1 MSLKI
6 VVLAKQVPD
15 TRNVGKDAMTAEG
28 TVNRAALP
36 AIFNPE
42 DLNALEQ
49 ALRLK
54 EQNPGSTVG
63 ILTMG
68 PPRAGEIIRQGLYR
82 GADTG
87 WLLTDRLFA
96 GADTLATSYALA
108 TGIQKIGD
116 VDIVIG
122 GRQAIDGDTTTS
134 EHTEIPKDAIVV
146 YYKDGRE
153 VPAYNL
159 TMDAS
164 VVSFK
169 TSKRAKD
176 RPIFSPK
183 SEVFM
188 IRYPDGTRDILTNLA
203 VAEQQQREREAE
215 EARLKAQREAEVAD
229 SIKAAAIEEAASAT
243 NPKKATIVT
252 KKGVRMKVWVC
263 SDTAT
268 MVSYKKVNS
277 AKAPV
282 FNMSKAKIK
291 NIIY

>member
-1 MSLKI
+1 MRRFFISILLLGLANTAVNAQDAIIYRDGRVKSVKIIQTNNDKTLFKESGNKNASEEYVENTKVFMLKFKTRGN
-6 VVLAKQVPD
+6 VV
-15 TRNVGKDAMTAEG
+15 
-28 TVNRAALP
+28 
-36 AIFNPE
+36 FNANGE
-42 DLNALEQ
+42 
-49 ALRLK
+49 R
-54 EQNPGSTVG
+54 
-63 ILTMG
+63 IL
-68 PPRAGEIIRQGLYR
+68 
-82 GADTG
+82 
-87 WLLTDRLFA
+87 
-96 GADTLATSYALA
+96 
-108 TGIQKIGD
+108 
-116 VDIVIG
+116 
-122 GRQAIDGDTTTS
+122 TTS

-215 EARLKAQREAEVAD
+215 EARLKAQREVEVAD

-263 SDTAT
+263 SDTPT

-277 AKAPV
+277 AKAAI

>member
-1 MSLKI
+1 MIRFFLSILLLGLTNIATYAQDAIIFRDGRVKSVKIIQTNNDKTLFKESGNKNASEEYVENIKVFMLKFKTRGN
-6 VVLAKQVPD
+6 VV
-15 TRNVGKDAMTAEG
+15 
-28 TVNRAALP
+28 
-36 AIFNPE
+36 FNANGE
-42 DLNALEQ
+42 
-49 ALRLK
+49 R
-54 EQNPGSTVG
+54 
-63 ILTMG
+63 ILT
-68 PPRAGEIIRQGLYR
+68 
-82 GADTG
+82 
-87 WLLTDRLFA
+87 
-96 GADTLATSYALA
+96 TS
-108 TGIQKIGD
+108 K
-116 VDIVIG
+116 
-122 GRQAIDGDTTTS
+122 
-134 EHTEIPKDAIVV
+134 HTEIPKDAIVV

-169 TSKRAKD
+169 TNKRAKD

-203 VAEQQQREREAE
+203 VAEQQQREREE
-215 EARLKAQREAEVAD
+215 EDARLKAQREAEVAD
-229 SIKAAAIEEAASAT
+229 SIKAAAIEEAASTT

-277 AKAPV
+277 AKAAI

>member
-1 MSLKI
+1 MSKICYYHLDMNFKRSVIFIGAMLASLQSIAQDAIIFRDGRVKSVKIIQTNNDKTLFKESGNKKASEEYVENTKVFMLKFKTRGN
-6 VVLAKQVPD
+6 VV
-15 TRNVGKDAMTAEG
+15 
-28 TVNRAALP
+28 
-36 AIFNPE
+36 FNANGE
-42 DLNALEQ
+42 
-49 ALRLK
+49 R
-54 EQNPGSTVG
+54 
-63 ILTMG
+63 IL
-68 PPRAGEIIRQGLYR
+68 
-82 GADTG
+82 
-87 WLLTDRLFA
+87 
-96 GADTLATSYALA
+96 
-108 TGIQKIGD
+108 
-116 VDIVIG
+116 
-122 GRQAIDGDTTTS
+122 TTS
-134 EHTEIPKDAIVV
+134 EHIEIPRDAIVV

-159 TMDAS
+159 TMDTS
-164 VVSFK
+164 TVSFK
-169 TSKRAKD
+169 TSKKAKD

-203 VAEQQQREREAE
+203 VEEQQQQEREAE
-215 EARLKAQREAEVAD
+215 EARLKAQRETEVAD
-229 SIKAAAIEEAASAT
+229 SIKAAVIEEAVSTT

-277 AKAPV
+277 AKAAI

>member
-1 MSLKI
+1 MSKI
-6 VVLAKQVPD
+6 CYYHLDMNFKRSVIFI
-15 TRNVGKDAMTAEG
+15 GAM
-28 TVNRAALP
+28 
-36 AIFNPE
+36 
-42 DLNALEQ
+42 
-49 ALRLK
+49 
-54 EQNPGSTVG
+54 
-63 ILTMG
+63 
-68 PPRAGEIIRQGLYR
+68 
-82 GADTG
+82 
-87 WLLTDRLFA
+87 
-96 GADTLATSYALA
+96 LATLQSIAQDA
-108 TGIQKIGD
+108 IIFRDGRVKSVKIIQTNNDKTLFKESGNKKASEEFVENTKVFMLKFKTRGNVVFNANGERIL
-116 VDIVIG
+116 
-122 GRQAIDGDTTTS
+122 TTS

-169 TSKRAKD
+169 TSKKAKD

-203 VAEQQQREREAE
+203 VAEQLQREREEE

-229 SIKAAAIEEAASAT
+229 SIKAADIEEAASTT

-277 AKAPV
+277 AKAAI

>member
-1 MSLKI
+1 MKSFYAIILC
-6 VVLAKQVPD
+6 L
-15 TRNVGKDAMTAEG
+15 T
-28 TVNRAALP
+28 
-36 AIFNPE
+36 IFN
-42 DLNALEQ
+42 
-49 ALRLK
+49 LK
-54 EQNPGSTVG
+54 LHAQDAIIFRDGRVKSVKIIQTNNDKTLFKESDNKKASEEYVENTKVFMLKFKTRGNVVFNG
-63 ILTMG
+63 NGERIL
-68 PPRAGEIIRQGLYR
+68 
-82 GADTG
+82 
-87 WLLTDRLFA
+87 
-96 GADTLATSYALA
+96 
-108 TGIQKIGD
+108 
-116 VDIVIG
+116 
-122 GRQAIDGDTTTS
+122 TTS
-134 EHTEIPKDAIVV
+134 EHVQIPKDAIVV

-153 VPAYNL
+153 IPAYNL

-203 VAEQQQREREAE
+203 VEEQQQRERETE
-215 EARLKAQREAEVAD
+215 EARQKAQREAEAAD

-243 NPKKATIVT
+243 NPKKATIAT

-263 SDTAT
+263 SDTPT

-277 AKAPV
+277 AKAAI

>member
-1 MSLKI
+1 MIRNKRTLFTFCILHIAFLTYAQDAIIFRDGRVKSVKIIQTNNDKTLFKESGNKKASEEFVENTKVFMLKFKTRGN
-6 VVLAKQVPD
+6 VVS
-15 TRNVGKDAMTAEG
+15 
-28 TVNRAALP
+28 
-36 AIFNPE
+36 
-42 DLNALEQ
+42 NANGE
-49 ALRLK
+49 R
-54 EQNPGSTVG
+54 
-63 ILTMG
+63 IL
-68 PPRAGEIIRQGLYR
+68 
-82 GADTG
+82 
-87 WLLTDRLFA
+87 
-96 GADTLATSYALA
+96 
-108 TGIQKIGD
+108 
-116 VDIVIG
+116 
-122 GRQAIDGDTTTS
+122 TTS
-134 EHTEIPKDAIVV
+134 EHIEIPRDAIVV

-159 TMDAS
+159 TMDTS
-164 VVSFK
+164 TVSFK
-169 TSKRAKD
+169 TSKKAKD
-176 RPIFSPK
+176 SPIFSPK

-203 VAEQQQREREAE
+203 VVEQQQQEREAE

-277 AKAPV
+277 AKAAI

>member
-1 MSLKI
+1 MRRFLFYTVLIFAWAYNIAIHAQDAIIFRDGRVKSVKIIQTNNDKTLFKESGNKNATEEYVENTKVFMLKFKTRGN
-6 VVLAKQVPD
+6 VV
-15 TRNVGKDAMTAEG
+15 
-28 TVNRAALP
+28 
-36 AIFNPE
+36 FNANGE
-42 DLNALEQ
+42 
-49 ALRLK
+49 R
-54 EQNPGSTVG
+54 
-63 ILTMG
+63 IL
-68 PPRAGEIIRQGLYR
+68 
-82 GADTG
+82 
-87 WLLTDRLFA
+87 
-96 GADTLATSYALA
+96 
-108 TGIQKIGD
+108 
-116 VDIVIG
+116 
-122 GRQAIDGDTTTS
+122 TTS

-215 EARLKAQREAEVAD
+215 EARLKAQREVEVAD

-263 SDTAT
+263 SDTPT

-277 AKAPV
+277 AKAAI

>member
-1 MSLKI
+1 MIRNKRTLFTFCILHIAFLTYAQDAIIFRDGRVKSVKIIQTNNDKTLFKESGNKKASEEFVENTKVFMLKFKTRGN
-6 VVLAKQVPD
+6 VV
-15 TRNVGKDAMTAEG
+15 
-28 TVNRAALP
+28 
-36 AIFNPE
+36 FNANGE
-42 DLNALEQ
+42 
-49 ALRLK
+49 R
-54 EQNPGSTVG
+54 
-63 ILTMG
+63 IL
-68 PPRAGEIIRQGLYR
+68 
-82 GADTG
+82 
-87 WLLTDRLFA
+87 
-96 GADTLATSYALA
+96 
-108 TGIQKIGD
+108 
-116 VDIVIG
+116 
-122 GRQAIDGDTTTS
+122 TTS
-134 EHTEIPKDAIVV
+134 EHIEIPRDAIVV

-159 TMDAS
+159 TMDTS
-164 VVSFK
+164 TVSFK
-169 TSKRAKD
+169 TSKKAKD
-176 RPIFSPK
+176 SPIFSPK

-203 VAEQQQREREAE
+203 VVEQQQQEREAE

-263 SDTAT
+263 SDTPT

-277 AKAPV
+277 AKAAI

>member
-1 MSLKI
+1 MIRNKRTLFTFCILHIAFLTYAQDAIIFRDGRVKSVKIIQTNNDKTLFKESGNKNASEEFVENTKVFMLKFKTRGN
-6 VVLAKQVPD
+6 VV
-15 TRNVGKDAMTAEG
+15 
-28 TVNRAALP
+28 
-36 AIFNPE
+36 FNANGE
-42 DLNALEQ
+42 
-49 ALRLK
+49 R
-54 EQNPGSTVG
+54 
-63 ILTMG
+63 IL
-68 PPRAGEIIRQGLYR
+68 
-82 GADTG
+82 
-87 WLLTDRLFA
+87 
-96 GADTLATSYALA
+96 
-108 TGIQKIGD
+108 
-116 VDIVIG
+116 
-122 GRQAIDGDTTTS
+122 TTS

-169 TSKRAKD
+169 TSKKAKD

-203 VAEQQQREREAE
+203 VAEQLQREREEE

-229 SIKAAAIEEAASAT
+229 SIKAADIEEAASTT

-277 AKAPV
+277 AKAAI

>member
-1 MSLKI
+1 MRRFHFYTVLIFAWAYNIAIHAQDAIIFRDGRVKSVKIIQTNNDKTLFKESGNKNASEEYVENTKVFMLKFKTRGN
-6 VVLAKQVPD
+6 VV
-15 TRNVGKDAMTAEG
+15 
-28 TVNRAALP
+28 
-36 AIFNPE
+36 FNANGE
-42 DLNALEQ
+42 
-49 ALRLK
+49 R
-54 EQNPGSTVG
+54 
-63 ILTMG
+63 IL
-68 PPRAGEIIRQGLYR
+68 
-82 GADTG
+82 
-87 WLLTDRLFA
+87 
-96 GADTLATSYALA
+96 
-108 TGIQKIGD
+108 
-116 VDIVIG
+116 
-122 GRQAIDGDTTTS
+122 TTS
-134 EHTEIPKDAIVV
+134 EHTEIPKDVIVV

-169 TSKRAKD
+169 TSKKAKD

-203 VAEQQQREREAE
+203 VAEQLQREREAE
-215 EARLKAQREAEVAD
+215 EARLKAQREVEVAD

-268 MVSYKKVNS
+268 MVSYKKANS
-277 AKAPV
+277 AKAAI

>member
-1 MSLKI
+1 MRRFHFYTVLIFAWAYNIAIHAQDAIIFRDGRVKSVKIIQTNNDKTLFKESGNKKASEEFVENTKVFMLKFKTRGN
-6 VVLAKQVPD
+6 VV
-15 TRNVGKDAMTAEG
+15 
-28 TVNRAALP
+28 
-36 AIFNPE
+36 FNANGE
-42 DLNALEQ
+42 
-49 ALRLK
+49 R
-54 EQNPGSTVG
+54 
-63 ILTMG
+63 IL
-68 PPRAGEIIRQGLYR
+68 
-82 GADTG
+82 
-87 WLLTDRLFA
+87 
-96 GADTLATSYALA
+96 
-108 TGIQKIGD
+108 
-116 VDIVIG
+116 
-122 GRQAIDGDTTTS
+122 TTS

-169 TSKRAKD
+169 TSKKAKD

-203 VAEQQQREREAE
+203 VAEQLQREREEE

-229 SIKAAAIEEAASAT
+229 SIKAADIEEAASTT

-277 AKAPV
+277 AKAAI

>member
-1 MSLKI
+1 MKSFYAIILC
-6 VVLAKQVPD
+6 L
-15 TRNVGKDAMTAEG
+15 T
-28 TVNRAALP
+28 
-36 AIFNPE
+36 IFNLKLHAQDAIIFRDGRVKSVKIIQTNNDKTLFKE
-42 DLNALEQ
+42 SGNKNASEEYVENTKVFM
-49 ALRLK
+49 LK
-54 EQNPGSTVG
+54 FKTRGNVVFNANGER
-63 ILTMG
+63 IL
-68 PPRAGEIIRQGLYR
+68 
-82 GADTG
+82 
-87 WLLTDRLFA
+87 
-96 GADTLATSYALA
+96 
-108 TGIQKIGD
+108 
-116 VDIVIG
+116 
-122 GRQAIDGDTTTS
+122 TTS
-134 EHTEIPKDAIVV
+134 EHIEIPRDAIVV

-153 VPAYNL
+153 IPAYNL

-169 TSKRAKD
+169 TSKSAKD

-203 VAEQQQREREAE
+203 VEEQQQREREAE
-215 EARLKAQREAEVAD
+215 EARQKAQREAEVSD
-229 SIKAAAIEEAASAT
+229 SIKAAAMEEAASAT

-263 SDTAT
+263 SDTPT

-277 AKAPV
+277 AKAAI